1 MVPEQGMTVTLSHLK
16 KKIINTTTH
25 HPLLTTDNLAMT
37 EKLSHVEHVK
47 ADSHQLRG
55 TIQTDLVDTETP
67 FSEDMYNLLKFHGL
81 YQGYNRDTATERKKQ
96 KLEKEYEMM
105 IRVRI
110 PGGRMNRAQY
120 LHFDTLADQY
130 GGGKLRFT
138 TRQAI
143 QYHNILKG
151 DLHATMAGINES
163 LFTTEAACG
172 DVVRNVTTI
181 AAPIR
186 DKIHERL
193 YHDADML
200 SAALLPRSN
209 AYAEIWLDNE
219 KFLDIQNPSVNKTG
233 DEVEDLYGPTY
244 LPRKFKIG
252 ITVPEDNSVDVL
264 TNDLGIVA
272 LFDDQ
277 QTLLGYNIHVGGG
290 LGITHNKPETYPR
303 LASAIC
309 FVGPDDLLAAAR
321 AVVTVHRDWGDR
333 TNRKHA
339 RIKYVVEEKGVSWVK
354 AEMEKVMGR
363 PLADP
368 RPQSPYKIVDHLGW
382 QTQGDGHLYLGLPVL
397 SGRVHDVG
405 DMRLRTALRHVVT
418 EYAPLVIVS
427 PTQDVI
433 LGDIRPEDRAAVEE
447 IFHNHGV
454 KLRDE
459 VSNVRR
465 WSMACPAL
473 PTCGLALT
481 EAERIHDPLMA
492 NIETMLADIGLDKDL
507 FTIRITGCPNGCA
520 RPYAGDVGLV
530 GRIPGFYALYLGGDF
545 LGTRLNEK
553 VLDKLAYDAIPATL
567 KKALVDFRDHREEK
581 HTTFGDYCHDRGVE
595 YMKALLADAA

>member
-1 MVPEQGMTVTLSHLK
+1 MS
-16 KKIINTTTH
+16 
-25 HPLLTTDNLAMT
+25 D
-37 EKLSHVEHVK
+37 KLSHVENVK
-47 ADSHQLRG
+47 EESQLLRG
-55 TIQTDLVDTETP
+55 TIKSDLSDTETP
-67 FSEDMYNLLKFHGL
+67 FSEDMYNLLKFHGI

-96 KLEKEYEMM
+96 KLDKEYEMM

-110 PGGRMNRAQY
+110 PGGQMNRDQY
-120 LHFDTLADQY
+120 LHFDKLADQF

-151 DLHATMAGINES
+151 DLHATMAAINES

-172 DVVRNVTTI
+172 DVVRNVTTV
-181 AAPIR
+181 AAPIK
-186 DKIHERL
+186 DKIHARL
-193 YHDADML
+193 YQDADML
-200 SAALLPRSN
+200 SSELLPRSN

-219 KFLDIQNPSVNKTG
+219 KFTEINNPSVEKSG
-233 DEVEDLYGPTY
+233 HEVEDLYGKTY

-252 ITVPEDNSVDVL
+252 ITVSSDNSVDVL
-264 TNDLGIVA
+264 TNDLGIIA
-272 LFDDQ
+272 LFDDSQ
-277 QTLLGYNIHVGGG
+277 NLLGYNIHVGGG
-290 LGITHNKPETYPR
+290 LGITHNKAETYPR

-309 FVGPDDLLAAAR
+309 FVGADDLLAAAR

-339 RIKYVVEEKGVSWVK
+339 RIKYVVQERGVEWVK
-354 AEMEKVMGR
+354 SEMEKVMGKK
-363 PLADP
+363 LENP

-382 QTQGDGHLYLGLPVL
+382 HEQGDGNLYLGLPVL

-405 DMRLRTALRHVVT
+405 DVKIRTALREVALK
-418 EYAPLVIVS
+418 YAPLVIIS

-433 LGDIRPEDRAAVEE
+433 LGDINPSDKIAIEF
-447 IFHNHGV
+447 IFKQYNV
-454 KLRDE
+454 KLRDD

-481 EAERIHDPLMA
+481 EAERVHDPLMTD
-492 NIETMLADIGLDKDL
+492 IEKVLSEIDMEKDL

-520 RPYAGDVGLV
+520 RPYAGDIGLV
-530 GRIPGFYALYLGGDF
+530 GRTPGFYALYLGGDF
-545 LGTRLNEK
+545 LGTRLNQK
-553 VLDKLAYDAIPATL
+553 VLDKVAFADVPNTL
-567 KKALVDFRDHREEK
+567 KRAFLDFK
-581 HTTFGDYCHDRGVE
+581 HNRQPQHETFGDYCHDVGVE
-595 YMKALLADAA
+595 YMQTLLSAPS